1 MGARGYWGDDGGG
14 EGRGVCG
21 VEDWGDEGS
30 GAWLVVLLK
39 VVLVRG
45 WILTAILVVP
55 FRPENRRSGQLLAT
69 AVIVLRSA
77 VFFARNLGCA

>member
-1 MGARGYWGDDGGG
+1 
-14 EGRGVCG
+14 
-21 VEDWGDEGS
+21 
-30 GAWLVVLLK
+30 LLK